1 MLRFEIKFPHAA
13 DQLCFYQRGQIVV
26 ASSPLSSPRCR
37 RLNNGTHACA
47 RSRSYLLESVLM
59 KTMKPFKNAAKRY
72 QRVAHAFRGINV
84 FTRICHFLFACFHSL
99 SPRAS
104 LHFSRHCLARQST
117 RTAREAMES
126 LDPVKQRSGSE
137 HKIGMDILVPMVQAG
152 MRRDQANTFS
162 LMMPSYLLRALAEAN
177 HRLKLRGISCPSR
190 LP

>member
-1 MLRFEIKFPHAA
+1 M
-13 DQLCFYQRGQIVV
+13 
-26 ASSPLSSPRCR
+26 
-37 RLNNGTHACA
+37 
-47 RSRSYLLESVLM
+47 
-59 KTMKPFKNAAKRY
+59 
-72 QRVAHAFRGINV
+72 
-84 FTRICHFLFACFHSL
+84 FTRICLFLFACFHSL

-104 LHFSRHCLARQST
+104 LHFSRHCLADSQREPRVRQW
-117 RTAREAMES
+117 S
-126 LDPVKQRSGSE
+126 LWTLSSKGGSE